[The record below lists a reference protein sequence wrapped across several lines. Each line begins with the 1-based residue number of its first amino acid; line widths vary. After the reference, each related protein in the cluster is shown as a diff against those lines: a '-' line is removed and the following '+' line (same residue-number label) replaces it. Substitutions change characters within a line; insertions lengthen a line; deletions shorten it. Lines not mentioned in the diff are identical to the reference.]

1 MRALRA
7 GARLARTKGP
17 VVTMSKSDA
26 DAPDALVALREVAES
41 LLLTQRAMGNDV
53 ADMAS
58 AVTENTKVTE
68 QVSNLLIEAVS
79 RLGAAIDKLDTME
92 ERLGRYLQD
101 AAKQQSGIR
110 EVDSR
115 LKAVELRL
123 VGGSGS

>member
-1 MRALRA
+1 
-7 GARLARTKGP
+7 
-17 VVTMSKSDA
+17 MSKSDA

-58 AVTENTKVTE
+58 AVTENTKATE